1 MREYNQLTQTE
12 KINAS
17 SEEITKAIILQCNLD
32 GVPYPI
38 KPELKELKPVKVRQ
52 GGIIKFMPVIATS
65 DYGKEISINLFFDSA
80 EEAIAFVEGKNFLVA
95 TEDYRIGSNLLI
107 GSIKRVFTKTVRI
120 YNSVAEYKNPEFDMV
135 QSANVIIS
143 DENGEMEERYN
154 DELKAYQEHSQQ
166 YFDDWKELLAKH
178 HNTERLAA
186 EWRNTL
192 SMCEGHITIA
202 ERFFRSAH
210 PDADLDTVKEAAK
223 KEATS
228 ENIEPTNHE
237 EGGEKY
243 V

>member
-38 KPELKELKPVKVRQ
+38 KPELKELKPVNVRQ

-65 DYGKEISINLFFDSA
+65 DYGGEIAINLFFDSA

-95 TEDYRIGSNLLI
+95 ATDYRIDSNFLI
-107 GSIKRVFTKTVRI
+107 GSIKRVFAKTVRI
-120 YNSVAEYKNPEFDMV
+120 YNSVAEYKNPEFNMV

-223 KEATS
+223 TEATS
-228 ENIEPTNHE
+228 ENIEPTNYE
-237 EGGEKY
+237 KGGEKY

>member
-38 KPELKELKPVKVRQ
+38 KPELKELKPV
-52 GGIIKFMPVIATS
+52 IATS
-65 DYGKEISINLFFDSA
+65 DYGGEIEINLFFDSA

-95 TEDYRIGSNLLI
+95 ATDYRIDSNFLI
-107 GSIKRVFTKTVRI
+107 GSIKRVFAKTVRI

-223 KEATS
+223 KEKEATS
-228 ENIEPTNHE
+228 ENI
-237 EGGEKY
+237 
-243 V
+243 

>member
-17 SEEITKAIILQCNLD
+17 GEEITKAIILQCNLD

-38 KPELKELKPVKVRQ
+38 KPELKELKPINVRQ
-52 GGIIKFMPVIATS
+52 GGITKFMPVIATG
-65 DYGKEISINLFFDSA
+65 DYGREISINLFFDSA
-80 EEAIAFVEGKNFLVA
+80 DEAIAFVEGKNFLVA
-95 TEDYRIGSNLLI
+95 TDDYRIDSNFLV
-107 GSIKRVFTKTVRI
+107 GSIKRVFAKTVRI
-120 YNSVAEYKNPEFDMV
+120 YNSVSEYKNPEFDMV
-135 QSANVIIS
+135 QFANEIIS
-143 DENGEMEERYN
+143 DENKEMEERYN
-154 DELKAYQEHSQQ
+154 DKLNAYQEHSQQ

-178 HNTERLAA
+178 HNTECLAA
-186 EWRNTL
+186 EWHNTL

-223 KEATS
+223 TEATS
-228 ENIEPTNHE
+228 ENIEPTNYE
-237 EGGEKY
+237 KGGEKY